1 MVLLGELPV
10 VLYYSEGLKESAR
23 KMFVLSVWESKLDI
37 FLDI

>member
-23 KMFVLSVWESKLDI
+23 KMCLFYQFGKVN
-37 FLDI
+37 